1 MHSDSPVS
9 IEPMPI
15 KLGDKV
21 RIIRG
26 QLQGLEGNVLSLT
39 ENHSEIVINL
49 NILGCAKVRVY
60 RTNIQ
65 IFDHD

>member
-1 MHSDSPVS
+1 MLLHSDSPVS

-26 QLQGLEGNVLSLT
+26 QLQGLEGYAISCTGSSANVC
-39 ENHSEIVINL
+39 VKL
-49 NILGCAKVRVY
+49 NILGCAKVKI
-60 RTNIQ
+60 NISD
-65 IFDHD
+65 IAKI